1 MQQLFLTDKDASA
14 YTEADSHAEACS
26 LVTALPHGHH
36 VFESTLKVESVDQ
49 PLIEEQ
55 GDCYFIYSKDCPL
68 FQIVYWL
75 TIFYRLNQTKLKL
88 LWLRAAGFH
97 SPFPAVNWLC
107 CGCGSNGSHNSAY
120 DARHGMQ
127 VVDST
132 RVLDLQVLL
141 HEWLREM

>member
-26 LVTALPHGHH
+26 LVAALPRGHH

-55 GDCYFIYSKDCPL
+55 GCCYFRAKDCLL

-75 TIFYRLNQTKLKL
+75 TIFYRLNRTKFKAALTSGCRFPLTLPCRKL
-88 LWLRAAGFH
+88 TLLR
-97 SPFPAVNWLC
+97 
-107 CGCGSNGSHNSAY
+107 
-120 DARHGMQ
+120 
-127 VVDST
+127 
-132 RVLDLQVLL
+132 
-141 HEWLREM
+141 LRQ